1 MKRPTNDLDVYIFTP
16 ENVNT
21 TYPTTA
27 VDSDGSSH
35 LVYVAMSDD
44 EFERVPAEDF
54 SLKNLLAA
62 GIDPSRM
69 RVNTGSYSKLEAC
82 QTLDAA
88 LSSVDLDKIFN
99 DNKTIENE
107 PIQ

>member
-21 TYPTTA
+21 TYPTTS
-27 VDSDGSSH
+27 VNSDGSSQ
-35 LVYVAMSDD
+35 LVYVDMSDD
-44 EFERVPAEDF
+44 EFEHVPTEDF

-69 RVNTGSYSKLEAC
+69 RVNTGSYSKLDAC
-82 QTLDAA
+82 QSLEASLASIDI
-88 LSSVDLDKIFN
+88 DKIVN
-99 DNKTIENE
+99 DNKPIENE